1 MSLMKILKSISSF
14 FDLLNRITGSIC
26 AFFAVSMVVV
36 VLAVVILRYGF
47 SISFIWM
54 QEAYVWLHAYIF
66 MMGSGYTYL
75 SNEHVRIDVF
85 YRGAS
90 IKYKSI
96 VDILGNIFL
105 LFPFIFIIWK
115 FSFPFVSRS
124 WSMGEVSREVGG
136 LPALYI
142 LKSAILVFCVMLT
155 LQAISNIIKSIIN
168 LQSLDKL

>member
-1 MSLMKILKSISSF
+1 MKILESISAF
-14 FDLLNRITGSIC
+14 FDLLSRITGNIC
-26 AFFAVSMVVV
+26 AFFAASMVVV
-36 VLAVVILRYGF
+36 VLTVVILRYGF

-75 SNEHVRIDVF
+75 NNEHVRIDVF

-90 IKYKSI
+90 TKYKSI
-96 VDILGNIFL
+96 VDIIGNLFL
-105 LFPFIFIIWK
+105 LLPFIYIIWK

-142 LKSAILVFCVMLT
+142 LKSVILIFCVILF

-168 LQSLDKL
+168 LTSMNKT

>member
-1 MSLMKILKSISSF
+1 MKILKSISFF
-14 FDLLNRITGSIC
+14 FDLINKIAGSIC

-36 VLAVVILRYGF
+36 VLGVVVLRYGF

-96 VDILGNIFL
+96 VDILGNLFL
-105 LFPFIFIIWK
+105 LIPFIYIIWK
-115 FSFPFVSRS
+115 FSF
-124 WSMGEVSREVGG
+124 
-136 LPALYI
+136 
-142 LKSAILVFCVMLT
+142 
-155 LQAISNIIKSIIN
+155 
-168 LQSLDKL
+168 

>member
-1 MSLMKILKSISSF
+1 MKILKSISSF
-14 FDLLNRITGSIC
+14 FDLLNKITGSIC
-26 AFFAVSMVVV
+26 AFFAASMVVV

-75 SNEHVRIDVF
+75 NNEHVRIDVI

-105 LFPFIFIIWK
+105 LLPFIYIIWK
-115 FSFPFVSRS
+115 FSFPFVARS
-124 WSMGEVSREVGG
+124 WSMNEISREVGG
-136 LPALYI
+136 LPSLYI
-142 LKSAILVFCVMLT
+142 LKSAILIFCIMLF

-168 LQSLDKL
+168 LTSIDKS

>member
-1 MSLMKILKSISSF
+1 MNILKSISSF
-14 FDLLNRITGSIC
+14 FDLINKITGSIC
-26 AFFAVSMVVV
+26 AFFAASMVLVVLGVV
-36 VLAVVILRYGF
+36 VLRYGF

-90 IKYKSI
+90 VKYKSI
-96 VDILGNIFL
+96 VDILGNLFL
-105 LFPFIFIIWK
+105 LIPFIFVIWK
-115 FSFPFVSRS
+115 FSFPFIARS
-124 WSMGEVSREVGG
+124 WSMNEVSREVGG

-142 LKSAILVFCVMLT
+142 LKSAILIFCIL
-155 LQAISNIIKSIIN
+155 LFIQALSNIIKSIIH
-168 LQSLDKL
+168 LTSKESS

>member
-1 MSLMKILKSISSF
+1 MNILKSISSF
-14 FDLLNRITGSIC
+14 FDLINKITGSIC
-26 AFFAVSMVVV
+26 AFFAASMVLVVLGVV
-36 VLAVVILRYGF
+36 VLRYGF

-90 IKYKSI
+90 VKYKSI
-96 VDILGNIFL
+96 VDILGNLFL
-105 LFPFIFIIWK
+105 LIPFIFVIWK
-115 FSFPFVSRS
+115 FSFPFIARS
-124 WSMGEVSREVGG
+124 WSMNEVSREVGG

-142 LKSAILVFCVMLT
+142 LKSAILIFCIL
-155 LQAISNIIKSIIN
+155 LFIQSLSNIIKSIIN
-168 LQSLDKL
+168 LTSKESS

>member
-1 MSLMKILKSISSF
+1 MNILKAISSF
-14 FDLLNRITGSIC
+14 FDLINKITGSIC
-26 AFFAVSMVVV
+26 AFFAASMVLVVLGVV
-36 VLAVVILRYGF
+36 VLRYGF

-90 IKYKSI
+90 VKYKSI
-96 VDILGNIFL
+96 VDILGNLFL
-105 LFPFIFIIWK
+105 LIPFIFVIWK
-115 FSFPFVSRS
+115 FSFPFIARS
-124 WSMGEVSREVGG
+124 WSMNEVSREVGG

-142 LKSAILVFCVMLT
+142 LKSAILVFCIL
-155 LQAISNIIKSIIN
+155 LFIQSLSNIIKSIIN
-168 LQSLDKL
+168 LTSKENS